1 MSEMGRAAAKGS
13 ALGLLGGIRGLIAKR
28 RAAKDVM
35 EQSAKDKRRAAGDL
49 TLANKALS
57 DIKAGKLEFEPE
69 KFKLSSRETDAYD
82 MAMGRGAEDAA
93 AQAREQA
100 LASMVGGGD
109 ARLAQNIQ
117 GDAFGQMARQDAIA
131 GMEGRQ
137 AATQSLA
144 ARETEVGMANTEAF
158 ERQKQKEIAA
168 AELLKTGSRA
178 DMRAAG
184 DQFAMAKK
192 AKKRAF
198 ADLGT
203 DVLLGG
209 AEPFVAN
216 MKKGGKVAAALDA
229 ARRFKTGGEFSH
241 KTNKKAVVDE
251 ESGVKEAEFTGNEE
265 VIVFNPEQ
273 KGTIDKFIADGDE
286 KGLMSF
292 LKKLFKEPQF
302 KK

>member
-1 MSEMGRAAAKGS
+1 MLEDAPQRT
-13 ALGLLGGIRGLIAKR
+13 L
-28 RAAKDVM
+28 

-93 AQAREQA
+93 AQSREQA

-109 ARLAQNIQ
+109 PRLAQNIQ
-117 GDAFGQMARQDAIA
+117 GDVFGQMARQDALA
-131 GMEGRQ
+131 GLEGRQ
-137 AATQSLA
+137 SATQNLA
-144 ARETEVGMANTEAF
+144 QRETDIDMSNIQNFEA
-158 ERQKQKEIAA
+158 QKQKEIAA

-178 DMRAAG
+178 DMRAAS
-184 DQFAMAKK
+184 DQYGLAKK
-192 AKKRAF
+192 QKKRAF
-198 ADLGT
+198 ADYGLDVGLGA
-203 DVLLGG
+203 L
-209 AEPFVAN
+209 EPAIAS
-216 MKKGGKVAAALDA
+216 MKKGGKVEAALDA

-265 VIVFNPEQ
+265 VIVFNPDQ
-273 KGTIDKFIADGDE
+273 KGTIDKFISDGDE

-302 KK
+302 NK

>member
-1 MSEMGRAAAKGS
+1 MSEIGRAAGRGAARG
-13 ALGLLGGIRGLIAKR
+13 ALGGIRGLIAKR

-109 ARLAQNIQ
+109 PRLAQNIQ
-117 GDAFGQMARQDAIA
+117 GDAFGQLARQDAIA
-131 GMEGRQ
+131 GMQGRQ
-137 AATQSLA
+137 AAAQSLA
-144 ARETEVGMANTEAF
+144 ARETDIGMANTEAF
-158 ERQKQKEIAA
+158 EAQKQKEIGA

-184 DQFAMAKK
+184 DQFGLAKK
-192 AKKRAF
+192 AKKRALYDF
-198 ADLGT
+198 GT
-203 DVLLGG
+203 DIALSG
-209 AEPFVAN
+209 AEPVVAN
-216 MKKGGKVAAALDA
+216 MKKGGKVEAALDA

-273 KGTIDKFIADGDE
+273 KGTIDKFITDGDE